1 MRTDFTAITNAIDN
15 LIVVLSE
22 ESTRLIKT
30 ANEQRVEMLTLRQ
43 RMADNAADLEEFG
56 AILDD
61 AGAEISAA
69 GAICLDISEKVI
81 AGLIDDSQI
90 PMCDYENF
98 VAICDNCGK
107 DITVDEDYTLTD
119 EGETIC
125 AECAQHDENCDCA
138 ECAGEQIAMDIPET
152 TEAVNA

>member
-15 LIVVLSE
+15 LIAVLSE
-22 ESTRLIKT
+22 KSTELIKT

-56 AILDD
+56 VILND

-69 GAICLDISEKVI
+69 GDICFDVSEKVI
-81 AGLIDDSQI
+81 AGLMDESQI
-90 PMCDYENF
+90 PMGDYENF

-107 DITVDEDYTLTD
+107 DITVDDGYTLTD
-119 EGETIC
+119 EGETVC
-125 AECAQHDENCDCA
+125 AECAARLNENCA
-138 ECAGEQIAMDIPET
+138 ECPSEQIAMDIPET
-152 TEAVNA
+152 VTAE

>member
-15 LIVVLSE
+15 LIAVLSE

-69 GAICLDISEKVI
+69 GAICLDISEKII
-81 AGLIDDSQI
+81 AGLMDDSQI

-107 DITVDEDYTLTD
+107 DITVDEDYTITD

-125 AECAQHDENCDCA
+125 AECAKHDEDCDCA
-138 ECAGEQIAMDIPET
+138 ECAGEQIAMDIPTPVTAE
-152 TEAVNA
+152 